1 MVVGSYYINA
11 TYAGDYQYA
20 GSTSQ
25 TIELNVIE
33 TDWDASIIPQNV
45 TVEENTSF
53 VITAPLDFGGNV
65 SIKVDGI
72 EYYND
77 VLKTLTEISKFQAGN
92 YTANVTFYGD
102 SKYANRTY
110 LVNFTVFRVD
120 PAITVRINDTTYP
133 NKAVAEIMISDYANG
148 TVNITVGNKHFN
160 DTVSNGVGFVNLS
173 DLPGGIHEAKVE
185 FTSTD
190 RYNNNAKA
198 SYKFTVFPNNSLF
211 LIMIMS
217 LKLVRM

>member
-1 MVVGSYYINA
+1 
-11 TYAGDYQYA
+11 
-20 GSTSQ
+20 
-25 TIELNVIE
+25 
-33 TDWDASIIPQNV
+33 
-45 TVEENTSF
+45 
-53 VITAPLDFGGNV
+53 
-65 SIKVDGI
+65 
-72 EYYND
+72 
-77 VLKTLTEISKFQAGN
+77 
-92 YTANVTFYGD
+92 
-102 SKYANRTY
+102 
-110 LVNFTVFRVD
+110 
-120 PAITVRINDTTYP
+120 
-133 NKAVAEIMISDYANG
+133 MISDYANG

-198 SYKFTVFPNNSLF
+198 SYKLK